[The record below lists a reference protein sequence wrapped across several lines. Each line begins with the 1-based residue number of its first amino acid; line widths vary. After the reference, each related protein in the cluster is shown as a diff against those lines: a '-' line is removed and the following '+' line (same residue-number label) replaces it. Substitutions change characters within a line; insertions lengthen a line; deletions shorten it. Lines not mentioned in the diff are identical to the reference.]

1 MDVLPNLLLFAWLAP
16 LASFVAIVF
25 FGPRMGKHGVWAG
38 WLATL
43 AIVAGLVLS
52 LTALGIWS
60 VVAYAAS
67 QRTREI
73 GVRMALGARRHQV
86 IGLVARASGAAV
98 LVGILAGLGG
108 AYLAS
113 RAATAL
119 VFGVEPTEPSVYV
132 AASALIAAV
141 ALLASAHPALR
152 ATRGSDAAIELTRA
166 GWSNPAGV
174 PRSTLQRVSYRL
186 EDTDLMREYWT
197 VLDRTQNTEPV
208 RVLLLEHVKS
218 VSVRYLGADRDWKD
232 QWPPLGYSG
241 PNMRV
246 TRPLAVEITL
256 ELEDWGEIKRL
267 VEIGG

>member
-1 MDVLPNLLLFAWLAP
+1 MRDAPGESRFGAGRARGFTLLEILVA
-16 LASFVAIVF
+16 VAIF
-25 FGPRMGKHGVWAG
+25 
-38 WLATL
+38 
-43 AIVAGLVLS
+43 AIVGML
-52 LTALGIWS
+52 ALGGYSELMSQSSRIEEG
-60 VVAYAAS
+60 AA
-67 QRTREI
+67 RTRAI
-73 GVRMALGARRHQV
+73 Q
-86 IGLVARASGAAV
+86 AAV
-98 LVGILAGLGG
+98 MRMSQDFMTLEPRPVRPPLGED
-108 AYLAS
+108 
-113 RAATAL
+113 
-119 VFGVEPTEPSVYV
+119 VE
-132 AASALIAAV
+132 
-141 ALLASAHPALR
+141 PALR